1 MTQTEL
7 EQILSKFNA
16 GSETDDD
23 WQSVVE
29 YVCDDLKVKNGY
41 DPTTEE
47 ITQQIQDMVTSYAL
61 RQLVKKGLIDP
72 LVDENGDFKFEL
84 TEFGN
89 QVKEELCGGSSV
101 GNC

>member
-61 RQLVKKGLIDP
+61 RQLVKKGLVDP
-72 LVDENGDFKFEL
+72 LVDENGDFQFAL
-84 TEFGN
+84 TKYGN
-89 QVKEELCGGSSV
+89 QVKEQLCET
-101 GNC
+101 